1 MCGYLV
7 KNTKK
12 KSLTGELH
20 PFFLLHLKIHGEF
33 GLLLSLAGTMLAW
46 QNLRDGKVWGAF
58 VVSESELICPE
69 LPYCVSELESRTEPI
84 DSHLLNSAWK
94 LFTSIFTTI
103 FNLLVHI
110 HCSGKV
116 KSACWDEQK
125 ILVWYFQDGLITFL
139 QFCTCLINLF
149 LNFPDPPCE
158 TWNNPCE
165 PNPCRN
171 DGMCSEGP
179 GGFVCHCP
187 DGFAGLRCHIDC
199 TQPAC
204 LEGPNCSAEPHVRTG
219 NQHVVSRRYQ
229 MSWSWKPRRLIEMCP
244 HRERIKSLST
254 RVPLPIFSH

>member
-7 KNTKK
+7 KNTKR

-20 PFFLLHLKIHGEF
+20 PFFLLHLKIHGGF
-33 GLLLSLAGTMLAW
+33 GLLSSLAGTMLAW
-46 QNLRDGKVWGAF
+46 QNPPDGKVCGGF
-58 VVSESELICPE
+58 VVVRTDLLWAALLRISEM
-69 LPYCVSELESRTEPI
+69 ESRTEPV
-84 DSHLLNSAWK
+84 DSHFINTAWK
-94 LFTSIFTTI
+94 IFTYIFTTI
-103 FNLLVHI
+103 FNPLVHI
-110 HCSGKV
+110 HYSGEA
-116 KSACWDEQK
+116 KSACWEEEK
-125 ILVWYFQDGLITFL
+125 ILVWYLQVDLITFP
-139 QFCTCLINLF
+139 QICTCLLTF
-149 LNFPDPPCE
+149 FNFPDPPCE

-171 DGMCSEGP
+171 GGMCSEDP

-204 LEGPNCSAEPHVRTG
+204 LEGPDCSAGPHVRTG
-219 NQHVVSRRYQ
+219 NRRYQ
-229 MSWSWKPRRLIEMCP
+229 ISWSWKPQCLIEMSS